1 MTNPT
6 IEVKLNSLE
15 PGTVPSVTQTVE
27 AAEGGQIDVSVTWPA
42 SGSDTITVDLDFS
55 KSGNQDPFN
64 DVDGGDTS
72 FNLTRNPPA
81 TSATHTLSIE
91 DDATVTTDTYDL
103 ILTIGGQQYSTDPV
117 IIIDPD

>member
-6 IEVKLNSLE
+6 ISVSLSSLDS
-15 PGTVPSVTQTVE
+15 GTVPTVTQTVE

-72 FNLTRNPPA
+72 FNLTRSSSSVA
-81 TSATHTLSIE
+81 GVETLTIE
-91 DDATVTTDTYDL
+91 NDATVTTDTYDL
-103 ILTIGGQQYSTDPV
+103 ILTIDGNQYSTDP
-117 IIIDPD
+117 IIKVRR